1 MYCKFL
7 NKTYI
12 SLCNINEIK
21 NLYEFLVKLCRR
33 IKVSIKSFGRKLL
46 ESNLLMKISI
56 ALVLGVV
63 LGIMFPNA
71 DGVMAYFGPLGELFI
86 RLLKMIMLPVI
97 ICTLIVGASS
107 ISPSSLGKIGVKMIL
122 FYLFTTLC
130 AIILGLGVGNL
141 TKPGVGLELNES
153 LAGALTV
160 TAQAPSLMET
170 FLAIIPTNF
179 VGSISKG
186 DVLPIIF
193 FCLMF
198 GIALAFG
205 RDSKDEKVK
214 SASDMVFQFFEG
226 ASFAIFKIVG
236 WVMQYAPIGVFCLI
250 FIVFSKN
257 GLKALGPLANVT
269 LSVYL
274 GLILQ
279 IILVYCVICIL
290 MKLSPVKFI
299 SKVRAPMI
307 TAFVT
312 RSSGATLPISMDV
325 AENDMGIPKR
335 IFGFTL
341 PVGATINMDGTTIY
355 LGVCALFIANAV
367 GIDLSMAQQ
376 MTIIVTAVLAS
387 IGTAGVPGAGAIM
400 LLMVLESVGLD
411 VQSNVAV
418 AIAYSM
424 ILGID
429 ALLDMGRTSMN
440 VVGDMIAA
448 VFVAKTED
456 DIDLEKW
463 K

>member
-1 MYCKFL
+1 MLYNGLGGFNMAL
-7 NKTYI
+7 KTL
-12 SLCNINEIK
+12 SK
-21 NLYEFLVKLCRR
+21 
-33 IKVSIKSFGRKLL
+33 KLL
-46 ESNLLMKISI
+46 ASNLLVKISI
-56 ALVLGVV
+56 GLIAGAVLG
-63 LGIMFPNA
+63 LLFPNA
-71 DGVMAYFGPLGELFI
+71 DSVIPYLGPLGDLFI

-107 ISPSSLGKIGVKMIL
+107 ISPASLGKIGIKMIS

-130 AIILGLGVGNL
+130 AILLGLGVANI
-141 TKPGVGLELNES
+141 TKPGLGLDLDMGLTN
-153 LAGALTV
+153 ALSISTK
-160 TAQAPSLMET
+160 TPSLVET

-179 VGSISKG
+179 IGSISSG

-198 GIALAFG
+198 GISLAFG
-205 RDSKDEKVK
+205 RDSKDDKIRGV
-214 SASDMVFQFFEG
+214 SNTVYDFFDG
-226 ASFAIFKIVG
+226 ASYAIFKIVG

-257 GLKALGPLANVT
+257 GVKALGPLVNVT
-269 LSVYL
+269 ASVYL
-274 GLILQ
+274 GLVLQ
-279 IILVYCVICIL
+279 VLLVYCGICLLI
-290 MKLSPVKFI
+290 KLNPLKFL
-299 SKVRAPMI
+299 SKVRTPMI

-312 RSSGATLPISMDV
+312 RSSGATLPVSMDT
-325 AENDMGIPKR
+325 AENDMGVPKR

-341 PVGATINMDGTTIY
+341 PVGATMNMDGTTIY

-367 GIDLSMAQQ
+367 GIDLNMAQQ
-376 MTIIVTAVLAS
+376 MTIVITALLAS

-411 VQSNVAV
+411 VQSNPSV

-424 ILGID
+424 ILGMD
-429 ALLDMGRTSMN
+429 AILDMGRTSMN

-448 VFVAKTED
+448 VFIAKTED
-456 DIDLEKW
+456 DIDMSKW